1 MTEAGR
7 RGTRA
12 VGPLLVLLMVL
23 GGVRAAEPAAD
34 ALPQPLTLQHALS
47 LADAPHPRM
56 QQAQAEMDRARSR
69 LDAAR
74 AETGVDVSLRGRVR
88 WVEPSEL
95 APDDQHDD
103 HKAAVV
109 VRKRLYDFGLSE
121 AREAAAREGVQGQRW
136 QYQETR
142 AQRRIRIME
151 RFFDVLLADLEY
163 ARDNEA
169 MAVAYVDLD
178 RLRNRHELGQV
189 SDLEL
194 LEKESEY
201 QTIRRQRAASQAR
214 QRATRSRLALA
225 LNRPGGLP
233 AELAPPELPQLEREL
248 PPHRTLVEKAL
259 EDNPDLQNLRARVAA
274 AGESVEAARAGDRPR
289 VDAVMEGAAY
299 SRELGSRDEWRAGVE
314 FEVPLYNGG
323 RTSSAVA
330 EAKAERYRLQ
340 AELAEAEHEV
350 RQAVLDLWLE
360 LDTLRTRRD
369 EVRALRDYRELYL
382 DRSRTIYE
390 QEVKTDLGDSMVRLT
405 EAQLAEA
412 RTDYRAALAWE
423 RMDAL
428 TGGPPQAAVSEEQS
442 GDDT

>member
-1 MTEAGR
+1 M
-7 RGTRA
+7 RA
-12 VGPLLVLLMVL
+12 AGPLLALFTAL
-23 GGVRAAEPAAD
+23 GGARAAEPAAD
-34 ALPQPLTLQHALS
+34 TLPQPLTLEHALS
-47 LADAPHPRM
+47 LADAPHPRL
-56 QQAQAEMDRARSR
+56 QQAQAEMDRARAR
-69 LDAAR
+69 LDSAR
-74 AETGVDVSLRGRVR
+74 AEKGVDVSLRGRAR
-88 WVEPSEL
+88 WVEPSDA

-103 HKAAVV
+103 HKAALV

-121 AREAAAREGVQGQRW
+121 AREAAAAEGVQGERW
-136 QYQETR
+136 RYQETR
-142 AQRRIRIME
+142 SDRRIRIME
-151 RFFDVLLADLEY
+151 RFFDVLLADLQY

-169 MAVAYVDLD
+169 MAVAYVELD
-178 RLRNRHELGQV
+178 RLRNRHELGQI

-201 QTIRRQRAASQAR
+201 QTIRRERAASQAR
-214 QRATRSRLALA
+214 QRATRSKLALA
-225 LNRPGGLP
+225 LNRPSALP
-233 AELAPPELPQLEREL
+233 AELAPPQLPQLQREL
-248 PPHRTLVEKAL
+248 PPYEKLMEKAL
-259 EDNPDLQNLRARVAA
+259 ADNPDLQALRARIAA
-274 AGESVEAARAGDRPR
+274 AGKSVEAARAGDRPR
-289 VDAVMEGAAY
+289 VDAVMEGAEY

-323 RTSSAVA
+323 RTSAAVA
-330 EAKAERYRLQ
+330 EAKAERYRRQ
-340 AELAEAEHEV
+340 ADLAEAEQQV

-412 RTDYRAALAWE
+412 RTDYRTALAWE

-428 TGGPPQAAVSEEQS
+428 TGGPLQAAVSEGQS
-442 GDDT
+442 DDDT

>member
-1 MTEAGR
+1 MRDSRSRSGWA
-7 RGTRA
+7 A
-12 VGPLLVLLMVL
+12 GPLLALLL
-23 GGVRAAEPAAD
+23 APFGGAGGAQPEAD
-34 ALPQPLTLQHALS
+34 SLPQPLTLRHALS
-47 LADAPHPRM
+47 LADAPHPRL
-56 QQAQAEMDRARSR
+56 QQAEAEMDRARAR

-74 AETGVDVSLRGRVR
+74 AETGVEVTLEGRAR
-88 WVEPSEL
+88 WVDPSEV
-95 APDDQHDD
+95 APTDQHDD

-121 AREAAAREGVQGQRW
+121 ARRTAAEEGIQGRRW
-136 QYQETR
+136 QYRDSRTR
-142 AQRRIRIME
+142 HRIRIME

-169 MAVAYVDLD
+169 MAVAFVELD
-178 RLRNRHELGQV
+178 RLRDRHELGQI

-194 LEKESEY
+194 LEMESDY
-201 QTIRRQRAASQAR
+201 QSTLRQRAASQAR

-225 LNRPGGLP
+225 LNRPDALP
-233 AELAPPELPQLEREL
+233 AELAPPELPQLERTLPSYEEL
-248 PPHRTLVEKAL
+248 VQKAL
-259 EDNPDLQNLRARVAA
+259 QDNPDLQALRAEVAA
-274 AGESVEAARAGDRPR
+274 AGKSVEAARAGDRPR

-299 SRELGSRDEWRAGVE
+299 SRELGSRDDWRAGVE

-323 RTSSAVA
+323 RTSAAVA

-340 AELAEAEHEV
+340 GELAETEQQI

-360 LDTLRTRRD
+360 LETLRTRRQ
-369 EVRALRDYRELYL
+369 EVRAQRDYRELYL

-412 RTDYRAALAWE
+412 RTDYRTALVWE
-423 RMDAL
+423 QLDAL
-428 TGGPPQAAVSEEQS
+428 TGGPPEAVSGGQS
-442 GDDT
+442 DDDT